1 MPYHIER
8 VDARFGRKVYYAGN
22 NQWNSKFDYRLI
34 FEDESCA
41 RKEHCNVRGNV
52 VEE

>member
-1 MPYHIER
+1 MPYHIEKI
-8 VDARFGRKVYYAGN
+8 DARFGRKVYYAGN

-34 FEDESCA
+34 FEDEKFA
-41 RKEHCNVRGNV
+41 LKEQFGVRGNV

>member
-1 MPYHIER
+1 MSYHIEK
-8 VDARFGRKVYYAGN
+8 VDSRFGRKVYYSGN

-34 FEDESCA
+34 FENEEYAS
-41 RKEHCNVRGNV
+41 KEHCNVRGTI

>member
-1 MPYHIER
+1 MSYHIEK

-22 NQWNSKFDYRLI
+22 NQWNSKFEHRLV
-34 FEDESCA
+34 FEDEEGA
-41 RKEHCNVRGNV
+41 RKEPCNVHGNV

>member
-1 MPYHIER
+1 MAYHIEK
-8 VDARFGRKVYYAGN
+8 VDARIGRKVYYSGN

-34 FEDESCA
+34 FEHEECA
-41 RKEHCNVRGNV
+41 CKEHCNVRGTI

>member
-1 MPYHIER
+1 MAYHIEK
-8 VDARFGRKVYYAGN
+8 VDARFRRKVYYAGN

-34 FEDESCA
+34 FENEESA
-41 RKEHCNVRGNV
+41 SKEHFNVRGTI

>member
-1 MPYHIER
+1 MPYHIEKI
-8 VDARFGRKVYYAGN
+8 DARFGRKVYYAGN

-34 FEDESCA
+34 FEDEELA
-41 RKEHCNVRGNV
+41 LKEQFGVRGNV